1 MWNETESDQLPD
13 QPTDGSTDSERRT
26 RVRRQDLEGDVVK
39 NRNSDEETA
48 ISAEELSSI
57 WLREGRSGTVLPS
70 RICTNLL
77 SFHPSLRQGKFLLS
91 CMDVQWNECE
101 DNVHNLSEMEMG
113 IFEVK
118 IIFFN
123 LFPI

>member
-48 ISAEELSSI
+48 ISAKELSSI
-57 WLREGRSGTVLPS
+57 LTSS
-70 RICTNLL
+70 R
-77 SFHPSLRQGKFLLS
+77 
-91 CMDVQWNECE
+91 
-101 DNVHNLSEMEMG
+101 
-113 IFEVK
+113 
-118 IIFFN
+118 
-123 LFPI
+123 